1 MKPLALPFFVLF
13 VAKFGVCTQI
23 TNPFDTF
30 YRGEPSPIGYGDLY
44 KTRKFQ
50 MAQLAE
56 TNLFTK
62 EEDQCLQRS
71 LCALGSV
78 SDSVTWPRHSL
89 GQGLEQFHKTL
100 EKVSMDITNFTN
112 FKDHFPKIDQA
123 LGQYVFFFI
132 LL

>member
-1 MKPLALPFFVLF
+1 MPVFKTGAF
-13 VAKFGVCTQI
+13 
-23 TNPFDTF
+23 NPFDAF
-30 YRGEPSPIGYGDLY
+30 YRGKPSPIGYGDLY

-56 TNLFTK
+56 NNLFNK
-62 EEDQCLQRS
+62 QDSDQCLQRS

-89 GQGLEQFHKTL
+89 GQGLDQFRTTL
-100 EKVSMDITNFTN
+100 EKISMDITNFTN

-123 LGQYVFFFI
+123 LGQYVF
-132 LL
+132 